1 MKDCR
6 LIMGMPVTI
15 EIIETHPFGGSSS
28 LPQAP
33 QGGIGR
39 DLYPQADANKNI
51 GRTLEDAFNYF
62 TYVDETFSTYKKDS
76 EIMKINRGEIKLENA
91 SRDMREIFRL
101 AEQTKNETSGYFYI
115 VNRDG
120 KYDPSGLV
128 KGWAIHNAAKLIKG
142 AGFPNYYVDAGG
154 DIEVGGHNAEEN
166 KWSIGIRNPLN
177 QDENVKVVH
186 LSDCG
191 IATSGTYIRGQHIYN
206 PHDMKEEF
214 SDIVSLSVIGPNIY
228 EADRFAT
235 AAFAM
240 GRKGI
245 EFIENLNVTGKTRKF
260 EGYMIDSK
268 GIATMT
274 SGFSDFVKKTA
285 K

>member
-1 MKDCR
+1 MKDSR

-15 EIIETHPFGGSSS
+15 EIVGT
-28 LPQAP
+28 
-33 QGGIGR
+33 
-39 DLYPQADANKNI
+39 DKADANRKI
-51 GRTLEDAFNYF
+51 SSTLEDAFNYF
-62 TYVDETFSTYKKDS
+62 TYVDETFSTFKKDS
-76 EIMKINRGEIKLENA
+76 EIMNINRGEIKLENA
-91 SRDMREIFRL
+91 SPDMREIFKL
-101 AEQTKNETSGYFYI
+101 AEQTKNETNGYFYI

-120 KYDPSGLV
+120 VYDPSGIV
-128 KGWAIHNAAKLIKG
+128 KGWAINNTAKLIKN
-142 AGFPNYYVDAGG
+142 AGFSNYYVDAGG
-154 DIEVGGHNAEEN
+154 DIEVGGHNSDGD

-177 QDENVKVVH
+177 QDGNVKIVH

-191 IATSGTYIRGQHIYN
+191 IATSGTYVRGQHIYN
-206 PHDMKEEF
+206 PHDMREEF

-245 EFIENLNVTGKTRKF
+245 RFIENSNVTGKPRKF

-285 K
+285 NVSEETSTGDS